1 MDERSREA
9 VAERLQALMNAYGIR
24 TQKELCELLEES
36 PSKVNQYL
44 KAVHYPRLET
54 ASKICDKFNV
64 TLDWIFLGK
73 TNGLSFDVLRVI
85 SKHSGQNATD

>member
-9 VAERLQALMNAYGIR
+9 VAKRLRALMNAYSIR

-54 ASKICDKFNV
+54 ASKICDQFNV
-64 TLDWIFLGK
+64 TLDWLFHGEIG
-73 TNGLSFDVLRVI
+73 GLSVRVYNLI
-85 SKHSGQNATD
+85 SKHSGKNAE